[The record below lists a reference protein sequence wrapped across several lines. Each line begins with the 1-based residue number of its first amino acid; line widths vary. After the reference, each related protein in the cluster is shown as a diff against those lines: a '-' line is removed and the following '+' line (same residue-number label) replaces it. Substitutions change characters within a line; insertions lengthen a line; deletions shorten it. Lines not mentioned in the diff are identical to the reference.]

1 MGSPALIRGQSRNL
15 NHRPDFDGALVRP
28 WDACRY
34 ADGLVE
40 ILRIDQEVAAELF
53 AGLRERTVGDQPFA
67 VAHLD
72 AGGRRHR
79 LQRGVARYCP
89 FALSWCASSV
99 DSAKQCCRSASV
111 QACSSV

>member
-1 MGSPALIRGQSRNL
+1 MGSPALIRRQSRNL
-15 NHRPDFDGALVRP
+15 NHRPDFDGALARP

-79 LQRGVARYCP
+79 LQRGRGQI
-89 FALSWCASSV
+89 LSV
-99 DSAKQCCRSASV
+99 RLELV
-111 QACSSV
+111 RELGRLRETVLPL